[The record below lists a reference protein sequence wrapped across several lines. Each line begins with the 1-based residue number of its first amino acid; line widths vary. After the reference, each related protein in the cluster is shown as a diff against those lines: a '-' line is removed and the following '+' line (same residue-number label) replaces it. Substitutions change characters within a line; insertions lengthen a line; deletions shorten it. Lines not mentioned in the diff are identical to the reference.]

1 MKAITFR
8 GTESVALESV
18 PDPKIEASTDVIVKN
33 RLTAICGSDL
43 HVYFGRETG
52 NDPGTPMGHEFLGEV
67 VEVGS
72 AVAALSPGDVV
83 VSPFTSNCGSCFY
96 CKQGLTCR
104 CTRGQLFGWVDNG
117 KGLAGVQAEYAR
129 VPLADATAFKIP
141 EGIEDEPALFLGDI
155 LATGF
160 FCADMAG
167 VKPGGVYAVIGCRP
181 VGLLAIVG
189 ARELGAET
197 VFAIDRLPERLEL
210 AKGFGATP
218 VHAGSED
225 AKFVLSILDEATSG
239 RGADAVLEVVGS
251 PEATRLAVDLVR
263 PGGVISAVGV
273 HTESSFAFSP
283 GEAYE
288 ALLHGPEQ
296 IADLPV
302 PVAESPGAV
311 RIGHPERSHLVEY
324 LAPNSVFNSL
334 PRQRSSPHLGPDD
347 RLVTI
352 DRVLHHASLGV
363 A

>member
-8 GTESVALESV
+8 GTRSVALENV
-18 PDPKIEASTDVIVKN
+18 PDPKIEAPTDIVVKN

-72 AVAALSPGDVV
+72 AVGTLSPGDVV
-83 VSPFTSNCGSCFY
+83 VSPFTSNCGACFY

-104 CTRGQLFGWVDNG
+104 CTRGQLFGWVENG

-167 VKPGGVYAVIGCRP
+167 VEPGGVYAVVGCGP

-197 VFAIDRLPERLEL
+197 VFAIDRIPERLEL

-218 VHAGSED
+218 VHAVVED
-225 AKFVLSILDEATSG
+225 A
-239 RGADAVLEVVGS
+239 
-251 PEATRLAVDLVR
+251 
-263 PGGVISAVGV
+263 
-273 HTESSFAFSP
+273 
-283 GEAYE
+283 
-288 ALLHGPEQ
+288 
-296 IADLPV
+296 
-302 PVAESPGAV
+302 
-311 RIGHPERSHLVEY
+311 
-324 LAPNSVFNSL
+324 
-334 PRQRSSPHLGPDD
+334 
-347 RLVTI
+347 
-352 DRVLHHASLGV
+352 
-363 A
+363 